1 MTGWKCERCDLTT
14 NLWLNLTD
22 GAILCGRKFF
32 DGSGGNN
39 HAVDYYKETGYPL
52 AVKLGTITADGKGDV
67 FSYPEDDMVEDPH
80 LAEHLKHFG
89 INIANLVKTD
99 KTVAEMELELNQSY
113 EWKLLTE
120 SGNDLERLYGEDY
133 TGMRNLGNTCYI
145 ASVMQVL
152 YHIPPI
158 SSLYKNAFPSFCN
171 TLNPLSIE
179 IHNNVSFQT
188 SKLFHGLQTGVY
200 STPEKSEDFI
210 EGISPLSFKRCVGRN
225 HVEFSTANQQDAQEF
240 MLHFFSLV
248 EKNSLLFGEDFTK
261 QFQFTIQE
269 KIVCEVSKTV
279 RYDNR
284 NDNMLSLF
292 VPMDKAINMNDVR
305 KFEELKT
312 QLKSEGKEPDV
323 SQIVIPKVP
332 FSALLTSFGDKQAIE
347 NFRSPAVENSL
358 VLASKFT
365 SLTTFPKYL
374 VVHIRRFAIS
384 EDWRPTKLEVSIDM
398 PELIDLSSLRSIPKS
413 ESEVLMPETSSGP
426 EFEFN
431 DAILSG
437 LTTMGFS
444 LDASKRACYNSNN
457 AGVDQALDWLMLH
470 LEDPDLNNPFTLP
483 NSASTNENQ
492 RTATEASEESIA
504 LVMSMGFERV
514 QAVNAL
520 KNTNNDVERAIDWI
534 FSHLDESMMPEQPAS
549 QPSQQN
555 AGSQQCVGASRQV
568 DIDMGA
574 AKYKLLSF
582 VSHMG
587 PSASCG
593 HYVAHIKIK
602 DRWVLFN
609 DEKVVVSS
617 NVPRDLGY
625 LYFYE
630 RVATID

>member
-1 MTGWKCERCDLTT
+1 M
-14 NLWLNLTD
+14 
-22 GAILCGRKFF
+22 
-32 DGSGGNN
+32 
-39 HAVDYYKETGYPL
+39 
-52 AVKLGTITADGKGDV
+52 KLGTITADGKGDV
-67 FSYPEDDMVEDPH
+67 FSYPEDDMVEDPD
-80 LAEHLKHFG
+80 LAKHLKHFG
-89 INIANLVKTD
+89 IDVANLIKSD

-113 EWKLLTE
+113 EWQLLTE
-120 SGNDLERLYGEDY
+120 SGSDLERLYGEDY
-133 TGMRNLGNTCYI
+133 TGIRNLGNTCYV

-152 YHIPPI
+152 YHIPSI
-158 SSLYKNAFPSFCN
+158 SSLYTNAFSSFCD
-171 TLNPLSIE
+171 TLNPLSID

-188 SKLFHGLQTGVY
+188 SKLFHGLKSAMY
-200 STPEKSEDFI
+200 STPEKSESFI

-225 HVEFSTANQQDAQEF
+225 HVEFSTGNQQDAQEF

-284 NDNMLSLF
+284 KDNMLSLF
-292 VPMDKAINMNDVR
+292 VPMDKAINLDEVK
-305 KFEELKT
+305 KFEELKA
-312 QLKSEGKEPDV
+312 QLKSEGKDPDV

-332 FSALLTSFGDKQAIE
+332 LSALLTSFSDKQVIE
-347 NFRSPAVENSL
+347 NFRSPAAGNSL
-358 VLASKFT
+358 VQASKFT
-365 SLTTFPKYL
+365 SMTTFPKFL
-374 VVHIRRFAIS
+374 VVHVRRFAVS

-413 ESEVLMPETSSGP
+413 DNEVLMPETSSAP
-426 EFEFN
+426 EFQFS
-431 DAILSG
+431 DSIISG
-437 LTTMGFS
+437 LTSMGFS
-444 LDASKRACYNSNN
+444 TEACKRACYHSKN
-457 AGVDQALDWLMLH
+457 AGVEQALEWLMMH
-470 LEDPDLNNPFTLP
+470 LEDPDLNDPFNLP
-483 NSASTNENQ
+483 NSSGSSNNSQNSGTQ
-492 RTATEASEESIA
+492 VSEESIA
-504 LVMSMGFERV
+504 LVMSMGFERI

-534 FSHLDESMMPEQPAS
+534 FSHLEESMQPEQN
-549 QPSQQN
+549 QPKEADTQPPS
-555 AGSQQCVGASRQV
+555 GSRQIQ
-568 DIDMGA
+568 IDMNP

-593 HYVAHIKIK
+593 HYVAHIKIQ

-617 NVPRDLGY
+617 NVPKDLGY

-630 RVATID
+630 RIGSD